1 MLEADD
7 VLYQG
12 VTDQNFTWSVVSSCL
27 VVFSVFH
34 VVSLSLMSNMCV
46 LLPCTDFTIQLFNV
60 FVVFLSAVSFIL
72 Q

>member
-1 MLEADD
+1 MLEVDD

-12 VTDQNFTWSVVSSCL
+12 VTDQNFTWTVVSSCL
-27 VVFSVFH
+27 VVFSVSH
-34 VVSLSLMSNMCV
+34 VVSLSLMSNVCV

-60 FVVFLSAVSFIL
+60 FVFLSAVSFIL